1 MAAVIQKRFFRAIK
15 GKVIIGFLFACFAL
29 LLAWGISKFAFT
41 RMLNTVEEISAPND
55 RLRIVNDLSH
65 KIARLDQLQRDEA
78 FNKQRNYNFLKESR
92 KLRSSLDTLRK
103 LYTGDSAQL
112 ARIKSI
118 KNLLAERDKQFV
130 SYLQV
135 RETLVNTESFS
146 NEVKKLN
153 ELVASRAKQTDSAV
167 LTTETT
173 TSTTTV
179 APEEEQKSRGFL
191 SKLFGKKKA
200 DVYKIINE
208 EFKVRRDTLNAK
220 AEDSIMK
227 SMTGSLKNIEIE
239 QRQKSQKFLKRE
251 ADLSNASN
259 ALTNQILQ
267 ILREV
272 EGEAVAQV
280 DLNGI
285 QAKEVVNDGI
295 TQITAII
302 ITFFLLTVILLYLI
316 LTDITKSNRYRRELE
331 QAKDEA
337 EYHGKAKQRF
347 LSNMSHEIRTPLQS
361 ILGYAELIS
370 QQDHPRK
377 KDVDAIYQ
385 SSVHLLQIVNEVL
398 DYNRIISGEFTFN
411 KQVFDIKKVLDEVVS
426 VMRPLAEQKSLK
438 LIVDLDLSDIEFVK
452 GDAFRLK
459 QILFNLLGNAV
470 KFTLKGEIS
479 LTASCKKQSDNLHF
493 NFTIK
498 DTGIGF
504 AETDT
509 SKIFNEFEQIES
521 PEKYIVNQTGTGLG
535 LAIVKSLIEN
545 QGGRI
550 YVKSKPGVGTVFNI
564 YLKYE
569 ETSEQVNEALD
580 LEHYAIVNPGMV
592 WVIDDDKLIL
602 DLCGMILEKNKI
614 PFKSFS
620 RAADI
625 LRDEPN
631 EELKYVLIDMRL
643 PEMTG
648 LELCQILKKKLPAHV
663 KFYAITAQVLPEER
677 EKVLSEGFDGL
688 ILKPFRAVDLLSIF
702 DKTEILSEKPEFDF
716 SSVEKMTFG
725 DQQML
730 EKILN
735 RFKQDCVDDS
745 IELKKLLAENNQE
758 KSGLIVHRLAGRT
771 AQMGSK
777 TLAQSF
783 RLLEIEINEKGLNNN
798 IKTDILNQ
806 LGKLEAL
813 IAVIEEMEP
822 VADKL

>member
-15 GKVIIGFLFACFAL
+15 SKVIIGFLFACFAL

-78 FNKQRNYNFLKESR
+78 FNKQGNYNFLRESR
-92 KLRSSLDTLRK
+92 KLRSSLDSLRK
-103 LYTGDSAQL
+103 LYVNDSAQL

-118 KNLLAERDKQFV
+118 KNLLTQRDKQFL

-135 RETLVNTESFS
+135 RETLVNTKSFS
-146 NEVKKLN
+146 NEVQKLN
-153 ELVASRAKQTDSAV
+153 ELVASRALQTDSAV

-179 APEEEQKSRGFL
+179 APEEEEKSRGFL
-191 SKLFGKKKA
+191 SKLFGKKKS

-227 SMTGSLKNIEIE
+227 SMTGSLKNIEQE

-251 ADLSNASN
+251 AELSTASN
-259 ALTNQILQ
+259 ALTNQMLQ

-272 EGEAVAQV
+272 EGQAVAQI

-295 TQITAII
+295 TQITVII
-302 ITFFLLTVILLYLI
+302 IIFFLLTVILLYLI
-316 LTDITKSNRYRRELE
+316 LTDITKSNRYRKELE
-331 QAKDEA
+331 LAKDEA

-370 QQDHPRK
+370 QEDHPKK
-377 KDVDAIYQ
+377 KDIDAIYQ
-385 SSVHLLQIVNEVL
+385 SSIHLLQIVNEVL
-398 DYNRIISGEFTFN
+398 DYNRIISGEFSFNNQTFN
-411 KQVFDIKKVLDEVVS
+411 VKQILDEVTS
-426 VMRPLAEQKSLK
+426 VVRPLAEKKSLK
-438 LIVDLDLSDIEFVK
+438 LITNLNLGEVEFVK

-470 KFTLKGEIS
+470 KFTLKGEIN
-479 LTASCKKQSDNLHF
+479 LQISCKKQFDNLHF
-493 NFTIK
+493 HFTIT

-504 AETDT
+504 KEKDIDR
-509 SKIFNEFEQIES
+509 IFNEFEQIES
-521 PEKYIVNQTGTGLG
+521 PEQYILNQTGTGLG
-535 LAIVKSLIEN
+535 LPIVKSLIEA

-550 YVKSKPGVGTVFNI
+550 HVKSKPGVGTTFNI
-564 YLKYE
+564 YLTYQ
-569 ETSEQVNEALD
+569 ETTERTINVD
-580 LEHYAIVNPGMV
+580 LEHYAIVNPGTV
-592 WVIDDDKLIL
+592 WIIDDDHLIL
-602 DLCGMILEKNKI
+602 DLCGLIFEKNHI
-614 PFKSFS
+614 PFERFNHV
-620 RAADI
+620 ADI
-625 LRDEPN
+625 LHADPPN
-631 EELKYVLIDMRL
+631 DLKYVLVDMRL

-648 LELCQILKKKLPAHV
+648 IELCHILKKKLPETV
-663 KFYAITAQVLPEER
+663 RFYAITAQVLPEER
-677 EKVLSEGFDGL
+677 EMVLCEGFDGL
-688 ILKPFRAVDLLSIF
+688 IMKPFRAVDLLSIF
-702 DKTEILSEKPEFDF
+702 DKTKIMEEQPEFDF
-716 SSVEKMTFG
+716 SSLEKMTFG

-735 RFKQDCVDDS
+735 RFKHDC
-745 IELKKLLAENNQE
+745 IEDTESLKKHLLENDQD
-758 KSGLIVHRLAGRT
+758 KSRLIVHRLAGRT
-771 AQMGSK
+771 AQMGSR
-777 TLAQSF
+777 TLAHSF
-783 RLLEIEINEKGLNNN
+783 RTLEIEIADIGLVPA
-798 IKTDILNQ
+798 IKTDVLSQ
-806 LGKLEAL
+806 LKKLDAL
-813 IAVIEEMEP
+813 IKVMEEMEP
-822 VADKL
+822 IGEN